1 MKRISITNIKK
12 KIDLTREV
20 SLNNGNL
27 VLLKNNDK
35 IIGAYMVVS
44 FRDNKNRYN
53 GDRTASYCTLVNLE
67 SGTFSFEERCSR
79 YTTVRRVLNHLLRL
93 GCSDYSFNESIP
105 DESYGDHTI
114 EVYSTDTYSLDVIL
128 K

>member
-1 MKRISITNIKK
+1 MKRISITSIKK
-12 KIDLTREV
+12 KDYLEREV
-20 SLNNGNL
+20 TLNNGNL
-27 VLLKNNDK
+27 VLLKDNNEV
-35 IIGAYMVVS
+35 IGAYMVVS

-53 GDRTASYCTLVNLE
+53 GDHTANYCTLVDLE

-93 GCSDYSFNESIP
+93 GCSSYSYNESIP
-105 DESYGDHTI
+105 TESYGKHTI
-114 EVYSTDTYSLDVIL
+114 EVYSKDNYDLSVLL